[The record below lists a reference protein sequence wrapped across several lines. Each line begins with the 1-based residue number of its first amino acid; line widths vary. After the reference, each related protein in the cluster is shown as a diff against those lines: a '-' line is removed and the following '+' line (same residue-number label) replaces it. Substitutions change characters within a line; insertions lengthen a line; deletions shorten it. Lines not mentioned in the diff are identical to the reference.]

1 MEGVAK
7 KKKRIEEEVKDSYSK
22 KRQPLLQVKREQAED
37 CEFDM
42 EGIFETPRTLS
53 LRREKGTKAN

>member
-42 EGIFETPRTLS
+42 EGIFEI
-53 LRREKGTKAN
+53 